1 MLREAIDL
9 AEGALATADPVAS
22 ADLFCAALRPW
33 GITYFQARHYRR
45 PTQRLTSQRHWDA
58 GGFLHRLDE
67 RAWVGRPSSNYVCFD
82 CNPLLEPVAKGVTRF
97 RFSDFAPH
105 RDRRFGQ
112 YWEAMSEGGI
122 GDAIGAM
129 AFGAGRETAALHI
142 GFAESAL
149 EYDRHR
155 TVAVAA
161 ALVVEHLLGAT
172 LPAEDIARPE
182 LTRRERDVMRFLAE
196 GKTDWEISIILSIG
210 EATAR
215 FHADNARRKLG
226 ASNRAHAV
234 ARYIAEF
241 GFT

>member
-1 MLREAIDL
+1 MLRAAIDL
-9 AEGALATADPVAS
+9 AETALATADPAAS
-22 ADLFCAALRPW
+22 ARAFCTALRPW

-45 PTQRLTSQRHWDA
+45 PPRRLTSQRHWDA

-67 RAWVGRPSSNYVCFD
+67 RAWLGRPSSNYVCFD

-97 RFSDFAPH
+97 RFSDFAP
-105 RDRRFGQ
+105 RRERRYAE
-112 YWEAMSEGGI
+112 YWDAMGEGGI

-129 AFGAGRETAALHI
+129 AFGPERDTAALHI
-142 GFAESAL
+142 GFAETAL
-149 EYDRHR
+149 EPERHR
-155 TVAVAA
+155 TVAAA
-161 ALVVEHLLGAT
+161 ASLVVEHLRSAP
-172 LPAEDIARPE
+172 LPAEASEPA
-182 LTRRERDVMRFLAE
+182 LTRRERDVMRFLSE
-196 GKTDWEISIILSIG
+196 GKTDWEVSKILSIG

-234 ARYIAEF
+234 ARYIVEY